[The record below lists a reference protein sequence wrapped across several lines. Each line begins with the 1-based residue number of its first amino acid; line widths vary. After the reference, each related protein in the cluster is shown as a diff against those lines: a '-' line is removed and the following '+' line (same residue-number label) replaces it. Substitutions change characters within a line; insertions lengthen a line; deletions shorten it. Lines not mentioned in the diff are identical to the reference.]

1 MKHNRN
7 KINNKIEALI
17 EKVENTCLFSL
28 NIKDN
33 LYKLGTSMIGS
44 RVRFQF
50 IKSPIFVKSQLAKS
64 GFYLVND

>member
-7 KINNKIEALI
+7 KINKKIAGLI
-17 EKVENTCLFSL
+17 EKVEKTCLFSL

-50 IKSPIFVKSQLAKS
+50 IKKSHICQESTGKVRFLF
-64 GFYLVND
+64 G

>member
-44 RVRFQF
+44 GVRFQF
-50 IKSPIFVKSQLAKS
+50 IKRQP
-64 GFYLVND
+64 LVLFGY

>member
-50 IKSPIFVKSQLAKS
+50 IKKSYICQESTVKVRFLF
-64 GFYLVND
+64 G

>member
-1 MKHNRN
+1 MKHSRN

-33 LYKLGTSMIGS
+33 LYKLGTTMIGS
-44 RVRFQF
+44 GIRFQF
-50 IKSPIFVKSQLAKS
+50 LKSHKFVMSQLAKL